1 MGGDGWPP
9 YRQQHG
15 CRQPQRL
22 DFKDRIIS
30 LPNGCPPNPERLFEI
45 NDGEGREAVLE
56 QLGLWRAAMLRKA
69 EDKRSALR
77 CFRRALD
84 WVKQAQCHSYQGWLA
99 RALFALLIR
108 RAKGEKT
115 ESASSHW
122 ERPFLSRREL
132 ALPAALG

>member
-1 MGGDGWPP
+1 MSRGPTWAVMAGHPTASSTDAANPSAWI
-9 YRQQHG
+9 
-15 CRQPQRL
+15 L
-22 DFKDRIIS
+22 KDRIIS

-84 WVKQAQCHSYQGWLA
+84 WV
-99 RALFALLIR
+99 
-108 RAKGEKT
+108 
-115 ESASSHW
+115 
-122 ERPFLSRREL
+122 
-132 ALPAALG
+132 